1 MGGVKADANFLSN
14 AERSELFKIARDGLE
29 EHRVARRANAL
40 LLLDKGWSYAT
51 VSEALLIDDSTLRL
65 WCKAFA
71 EGGVD
76 NLIMFDLKGGFCALT
91 AEQIEELREWA
102 TGTLPRATAEVGA
115 FVKEI
120 FGVDYGRSG
129 LIKLLARIDFVWR
142 KPEAVP
148 AKSDAKA
155 QRAFIER
162 HEKLRNSLGPDET
175 IVYADAVHPTHQVQ
189 YAGQWQPREARCAIA
204 ANSGRKRL
212 NLHGAID
219 LETGMTRIVEAVMV
233 DAMSTIALFE
243 ALERAYPATRRIHVF
258 LDNARYHKAA
268 MVREWLARP
277 GCRIVPHFVP
287 PYCPHLNPIERLWG
301 VMHRHVTRNTRYETI
316 GEFADAILSFLRVEV
331 PKRSGEFAQTIT
343 DNFRVIDPKD
353 FRLLAESCGQGVR
366 FCYSQVRSRVA
377 CGIGK
382 GCETPIF
389 SS

>member
-1 MGGVKADANFLSN
+1 LTELGELDSTGRREDQRQLPQQGRT
-14 AERSELFKIARDGLE
+14 ERTAQDRPG
-29 EHRVARRANAL
+29 RPRRAPRRPPGERDVLLDDGWDYGAISRAL
-40 LLLDKGWSYAT
+40 LL
-51 VSEALLIDDSTLRL
+51 DDSTVRL
-65 WCKAFA
+65 WRKAYA

-76 NLIMFDLKGGFCALT
+76 GLLLFDLKGGQSALS
-91 AEQIEELREWA
+91 AEQVEELRVWA
-102 TGTLPRATAEVGA
+102 TKALPGSTAEVGA
-115 FVKEI
+115 FVKAR
-120 FGVDYGRSG
+120 FDVDYGRSG

-142 KPEAVP
+142 APEAIP
-148 AKSDAKA
+148 AKSDAQA

-162 HEKLRNSLGPDET
+162 HEDLRNSLGPDET

-243 ALERAYPATRRIHVF
+243 ALERAYPAMRRIHVF
-258 LDNARYHKAA
+258 LDNARYHKAVI
-268 MVREWLARP
+268 VREWLARP

-301 VMHRHVTRNTRYETI
+301 VMHRFVTRNKRYETI
-316 GEFADAILSFLRVEV
+316 DEFADAILTFLKETV
-331 PKRSGEFAQTIT
+331 PKRFGEFASTIT

-353 FRLLAESCGQGVR
+353 FRI
-366 FCYSQVRSRVA
+366 VA
-377 CGIGK
+377 
-382 GCETPIF
+382 
-389 SS
+389 

>member
-1 MGGVKADANFLSN
+1 MDSIVVVKTDANFLSK
-14 AERSELFKIARDGLE
+14 AERSELLKIARDGLE
-29 EHRVARRANAL
+29 EHRIARRANAL
-40 LLLDKGWSYAT
+40 LVLDKGWSYGT
-51 VSEALLIDDSTLRL
+51 VSEALLLDDSTLRL
-65 WCKAFA
+65 WRNAFA

-91 AEQIEELREWA
+91 AAQIEKLRLWA
-102 TGTLPRATAEVGA
+102 TETLPRTTADVGA
-115 FVKEI
+115 FVKER

-129 LIKLLARIDFVWR
+129 LIKLMARIGFVWR

-155 QRAFIER
+155 QQAFIDR
-162 HEKLRNSLGPDET
+162 HEKLRNSLGADEA
-175 IVYADAVHPTHQVQ
+175 IVYADAVHPGHQVR
-189 YAGQWQPREARCAIA
+189 YAGQWQPRETRCAIP

-243 ALERAYPATRRIHVF
+243 ALERAYPAMRRIHVF
-258 LDNARYHKAA
+258 LDNARYHKAV

-301 VMHRHVTRNTRYETI
+301 VMHRFVTRNKRYETA
-316 GEFADAILSFLRVEV
+316 GEFADAILTFLREEV
-331 PKRSGEFAQTIT
+331 PKRFGEFAETIT
-343 DNFRVIDPKD
+343 DNFRIIDPKD
-353 FRLLAESCGQGVR
+353 FRI
-366 FCYSQVRSRVA
+366 VA
-377 CGIGK
+377 
-382 GCETPIF
+382 
-389 SS
+389 

>member
-14 AERSELFKIARDGLE
+14 ADRSGLFKIARDGLE

-65 WCKAFA
+65 WRKAFA

-76 NLIMFDLKGGFCALT
+76 NLIMFDLKGGFCAL
-91 AEQIEELREWA
+91 AAAQIEELREWA
-102 TGTLPRATAEVGA
+102 TQTLPRTTAEVGA
-115 FVKEI
+115 FVKEN

-148 AKSDAKA
+148 AKSGAKA

-287 PYCPHLNPIERLWG
+287 PYCPHLNPIERLWK
-301 VMHRHVTRNTRYETI
+301 VMNENVTHNRRYAKFRD
-316 GEFADAILSFLRVEV
+316 FAEAVLGFLRETV
-331 PKRSGEFAQTIT
+331 PRRFDEFSSTIT

-353 FRLLAESCGQGVR
+353 FRILA
-366 FCYSQVRSRVA
+366 
-377 CGIGK
+377 
-382 GCETPIF
+382 
-389 SS
+389 

>member
-1 MGGVKADANFLSN
+1 MKTDANFLSK
-14 AERSELFKIARDGLE
+14 AERNELLKIARDGLE

-40 LLLDKGWSYAT
+40 LLLDEGMGYGQVAK
-51 VSEALLIDDSTLRL
+51 VLFLDDSTVRL
-65 WCKAFA
+65 WRKAFA

-91 AEQIEELREWA
+91 VEQVEELREWA
-102 TGTLPRATAEVGA
+102 TVTLPRTTAEIGA
-115 FVKEI
+115 FVKQQ

-148 AKSDAKA
+148 AKSDAQA

-162 HEKLRNSLGPDET
+162 HEDLRNSLGPDEA

-189 YAGQWQPREARCAIA
+189 YAGQWQPRDARCAIP

-233 DAMSTIALFE
+233 DAISTIALFE
-243 ALERAYPATRRIHVF
+243 ALERVYPAMRRIHVF
-258 LDNARYHKAA
+258 LDNARYHKAVL
-268 MVREWLARP
+268 VREWLARP

-301 VMHRHVTRNTRYETI
+301 VMHRFVTRNKRYETI
-316 GEFADAILSFLRVEV
+316 DEFAEAVLTFLKETV
-331 PKRSGEFAQTIT
+331 PKRFGEFAQTIT
-343 DNFRVIDPKD
+343 DNFRVIDPKE
-353 FRLLAESCGQGVR
+353 FRI
-366 FCYSQVRSRVA
+366 VA
-377 CGIGK
+377 
-382 GCETPIF
+382 
-389 SS
+389 

>member
-1 MGGVKADANFLSN
+1 
-14 AERSELFKIARDGLE
+14 
-29 EHRVARRANAL
+29 
-40 LLLDKGWSYAT
+40 
-51 VSEALLIDDSTLRL
+51 
-65 WCKAFA
+65 
-71 EGGVD
+71 
-76 NLIMFDLKGGFCALT
+76 
-91 AEQIEELREWA
+91 
-102 TGTLPRATAEVGA
+102 
-115 FVKEI
+115 
-120 FGVDYGRSG
+120 

-189 YAGQWQPREARCAIA
+189 YAGQWQPRETRCAIP

-219 LETGMTRIVEAVMV
+219 LETGMTRIVETVMV

-243 ALERAYPATRRIHVF
+243 ALERAYPAMRRIHVF
-258 LDNARYHKAA
+258 LDNARYHKAL

-316 GEFADAILSFLRVEV
+316 GEFADAILTFLRVEV
-331 PKRSGEFAQTIT
+331 PKRFGEFAQTIT
-343 DNFRVIDPKD
+343 DNFRVINPKD
-353 FRLLAESCGQGVR
+353 FRI
-366 FCYSQVRSRVA
+366 VA
-377 CGIGK
+377 
-382 GCETPIF
+382 
-389 SS
+389 